1 MPEDKKTAALN
12 PSGPTDGGQLRQKN
26 AIIITENPAEGNPY
40 PENPTEDI
48 EKRLREWEQMQSPDY
63 LHMVGMEELMDQ
75 TFPAKEPVID
85 SLLYK
90 GTYLFAGA
98 PKIGK
103 SFLVLQMAYA
113 VSTGQAIW
121 DYQVHRGAVLYLAL
135 EDQYRRLQERMARMF
150 GVDGHGD
157 LMLAVAAKQLG
168 QGLEKQMEY
177 FLRRFPQA
185 QMIVIDTL
193 QKIRETAGD
202 RYSYASDYEII
213 GQLKTFADYHN
224 ICILIVHHTRKQPS
238 EDSFEMIS
246 GTTGL
251 LGCADGAFLLHK
263 EKRTDHRAILDIVG
277 RDQPDQRLRLLR
289 NEENLTWTLEGAD
302 CELWKE
308 PPDPLLEQ
316 VARLVIPEQPV
327 WQGSGAEL
335 LERLGLNTTAS
346 SLTRQLNVRAGQL
359 YATYG
364 ISYKNIRD
372 RAGSH
377 ITLRLE
383 TEPV

>member
-12 PSGPTDGGQLRQKN
+12 PSAATDGGQPLVKN
-26 AIIITENPAEGNPY
+26 AIIIAENPAEGNPY

-75 TFPAKEPVID
+75 TFPVKESVID
-85 SLLYK
+85 GLLYK
-90 GTYLFAGA
+90 GVYLFAGA

-103 SFLVLQMAYA
+103 SFLVLQIAYA

-185 QMIVIDTL
+185 QLIVIDTL
-193 QKIRETAGD
+193 QKVRETAGD

-213 GQLKTFADYHN
+213 GQLKTFVDFHN
-224 ICILIVHHTRKQPS
+224 ICILIVHHTRKQQA

-277 RDQPDQRLRLLR
+277 RDQPDQRLRLRR

-316 VARLVIPEQPV
+316 VAQLVTPEQPV
-327 WQGSGAEL
+327 WQGSGAEM
-335 LERLGLNTTAS
+335 LERLGLKTTAS
-346 SLTRQLNVRAGQL
+346 SLTRRLNVRAGQL
-359 YATYG
+359 LM
-364 ISYKNIRD
+364 K
-372 RAGSH
+372 
-377 ITLRLE
+377 
-383 TEPV
+383 

>member
-1 MPEDKKTAALN
+1 MEDKKTAALN
-12 PSGPTDGGQLRQKN
+12 PSAATDGGQLNQKN
-26 AIIITENPAEGNPY
+26 AVIIAENPLEGNPY
-40 PENPTEDI
+40 TENPTEDI

-85 SLLYK
+85 GLLYK

-193 QKIRETAGD
+193 QKIREAAGD

-263 EKRTDHRAILDIVG
+263 EKRTDRRAILDIVG

-308 PPDPLLEQ
+308 PPDPLLEH
-316 VARLVIPEQPV
+316 VAQLVTPEHPV
-327 WQGSGAEL
+327 WKGSAAEL
-335 LERLGLNTTAS
+335 LQKLGVETNPSGLVK
-346 SLTRQLNVRAGQL
+346 RLNVRAGQL
-359 YATYG
+359 QSSFG
-364 ISYKNIRD
+364 IEYKNVRD
-372 RAGSH
+372 RTGSH
-377 ITLRLE
+377 ITFTLQLQRM
-383 TEPV
+383 

>member
-1 MPEDKKTAALN
+1 MEDKKTAALN
-12 PSGPTDGGQLRQKN
+12 PSGPTDGGQLNQKN
-26 AIIITENPAEGNPY
+26 AIIIAENPLEGNPY
-40 PENPTEDI
+40 TENPTEDI

-85 SLLYK
+85 GLLYK

-193 QKIRETAGD
+193 QKIREAAGD

-263 EKRTDHRAILDIVG
+263 EKRTDRRAILDIVG
-277 RDQPDQRLRLLR
+277 RGQPDQRLRLLR

-308 PPDPLLEQ
+308 PPDPLLEH
-316 VARLVIPEQPV
+316 VAQLVTPEHPV
-327 WQGSGAEL
+327 WKGSAAEL
-335 LERLGLNTTAS
+335 LQKLGVETNPSGLVK
-346 SLTRQLNVRAGQL
+346 RLNVRAGQL
-359 YATYG
+359 QSSFG
-364 ISYKNIRD
+364 IEYKNVRD
-372 RAGSH
+372 RTGSH
-377 ITLRLE
+377 ITFTLQLQRM
-383 TEPV
+383 

>member
-1 MPEDKKTAALN
+1 MTEYKKTAALN
-12 PSGPTDGGQLRQKN
+12 PSAATDGGQPVLKN
-26 AIIITENPAEGNPY
+26 ATIIAENPAEGNPY
-40 PENPTEDI
+40 TENPTEDI
-48 EKRLREWEQMQSPDY
+48 EKRLREWEQMQSPYY

-85 SLLYK
+85 GLLYK

-135 EDQYRRLQERMARMF
+135 EDQYQRLQERMARMF

-193 QKIRETAGD
+193 QKIREAAGD

-213 GQLKTFADYHN
+213 GQLKTFADHHN
-224 ICILIVHHTRKQPS
+224 ICILIVHHTRKQQA

-251 LGCADGAFLLHK
+251 LGCADGALLLHK
-263 EKRTDHRAILDIVG
+263 EKRTDHRAILNIVG

-289 NEENLTWTLEGAD
+289 NEGNLTWTLEGAD

-316 VARLVIPEQPV
+316 VAQLVTPEHPV
-327 WQGSGAEL
+327 WKGSAAEL
-335 LERLGLNTTAS
+335 LQKLGVETNPSGLVK
-346 SLTRQLNVRAGQL
+346 RLNVRAGQL
-359 YATYG
+359 QSSFG
-364 ISYKNIRD
+364 IEYKNVRD
-372 RAGSH
+372 RTGSH
-377 ITLRLE
+377 ITFTLQLQRM
-383 TEPV
+383 

>member
-26 AIIITENPAEGNPY
+26 AIIITENLAEGNPY

-75 TFPAKEPVID
+75 TFPVKEPVID
-85 SLLYK
+85 GLLYK
-90 GTYLFAGA
+90 GVYLFAGA

-103 SFLVLQMAYA
+103 SFLVLQIAYA

-168 QGLEKQMEY
+168 QGLEKQIEY

-251 LGCADGAFLLHK
+251 LECADGAFLLHK

-289 NEENLTWTLEGAD
+289 NEENLTWTLEGSD

-346 SLTRQLNVRAGQL
+346 SLTRRLNVRAGQL

>member
-1 MPEDKKTAALN
+1 MTEYKKTAALN
-12 PSGPTDGGQLRQKN
+12 PSAATDGGQPLVKN
-26 AIIITENPAEGNPY
+26 AIIIAENPAEGNPY
-40 PENPTEDI
+40 TENPTEDI

-63 LHMVGMEELMDQ
+63 LHMIGMEELMDQ
-75 TFPAKEPVID
+75 TFPVKEPVID

-90 GTYLFAGA
+90 GAYLFAGA

-150 GVDGHGD
+150 GVDGNGD

-193 QKIRETAGD
+193 QKIREAAGD

-213 GQLKTFADYHN
+213 GQLKTFADHHN

-263 EKRTDHRAILDIVG
+263 EKRTDHRAVLDIVG

-289 NEENLTWTLEGAD
+289 NEETLTWTLEGAD

-308 PPDPLLEQ
+308 PPNPLLEQ

-346 SLTRQLNVRAGQL
+346 SLTRRLNVRAGQL

-377 ITLRLE
+377 ITLTLE

>member
-1 MPEDKKTAALN
+1 MEDKKTAALN

-75 TFPAKEPVID
+75 TFPVKEPVID
-85 SLLYK
+85 GLLYK
-90 GTYLFAGA
+90 GAYLFAGA

-103 SFLVLQMAYA
+103 SFLVLQIAYA
-113 VSTGQAIW
+113 VSTGEAIW

-193 QKIRETAGD
+193 QKIREAAGD

-213 GQLKTFADYHN
+213 GQLKTFADHHN

-277 RDQPDQRLRLLR
+277 RDQPDQRLCLLR

-316 VARLVIPEQPV
+316 VAQLVTPEHPI
-327 WQGSGAEL
+327 WKGSAAEL
-335 LERLGLNTTAS
+335 LQKLGVETNPSGLVK
-346 SLTRQLNVRAGQL
+346 RLNVRAGQL
-359 YATYG
+359 QSSFG
-364 ISYKNIRD
+364 IEYKNVRD
-372 RAGSH
+372 RTGSH
-377 ITLRLE
+377 ITFTLQLQRM
-383 TEPV
+383 

>member
-12 PSGPTDGGQLRQKN
+12 PSAPTDGGQLSTKN
-26 AIIITENPAEGNPY
+26 ATIITENPSEGNPY

-75 TFPAKEPVID
+75 TFPVKEPVID
-85 SLLYK
+85 GLLYK
-90 GTYLFAGA
+90 GAYLFAGA

-157 LMLAVAAKQLG
+157 LMLAVAAKRLG

-177 FLRRFPQA
+177 FLRRYPRA
-185 QMIVIDTL
+185 QMVVIDTL
-193 QKIRETAGD
+193 QKIREAAGD
-202 RYSYASDYEII
+202 RYSYASDYEVI
-213 GQLKTFADYHN
+213 GQLKTFADLHN

-289 NEENLTWTLEGAD
+289 NKENLTWTLEGAD

-316 VARLVIPEQPV
+316 VAQLVIPEQPV

-346 SLTRQLNVRAGQL
+346 SLTRRLNVQAGQL
-359 YATYG
+359 HTAYG
-364 ISYKNIRD
+364 VSYKNVRD

-377 ITLRLE
+377 ITLTLE
-383 TEPV
+383 TKPV

>member
-1 MPEDKKTAALN
+1 MTEYKKTAALN
-12 PSGPTDGGQLRQKN
+12 LSAATDGGQLRQKN
-26 AIIITENPAEGNPY
+26 IIIIAENPAEGNPY
-40 PENPTEDI
+40 TENPTEDI
-48 EKRLREWEQMQSPDY
+48 ERRLREWEQMQSPDY

-85 SLLYK
+85 SVLYK
-90 GTYLFAGA
+90 GAYLFAGA

-113 VSTGQAIW
+113 VSTGRAIW

-193 QKIRETAGD
+193 QKIREAAGD

-263 EKRTDHRAILDIVG
+263 EKRTDQRAILDIVG

-289 NEENLTWTLEGAD
+289 NEENLTWTLEGVD

-346 SLTRQLNVRAGQL
+346 SLTRRLNVRAGQL
-359 YATYG
+359 YTTYG

-377 ITLRLE
+377 ITFRLE

>member
-12 PSGPTDGGQLRQKN
+12 PSGPTDGGQLRQKS
-26 AIIITENPAEGNPY
+26 AIIITENAAGGNPY
-40 PENPTEDI
+40 AENPTEDI

-75 TFPAKEPVID
+75 TFPVKEPVID
-85 SLLYK
+85 GLLYK
-90 GTYLFAGA
+90 GAYLFAGA

-103 SFLVLQMAYA
+103 SFLVLQIAYA
-113 VSTGQAIW
+113 VSTGEAIW

-185 QMIVIDTL
+185 QLIVIDTL
-193 QKIRETAGD
+193 QKVRETAGD

-213 GQLKTFADYHN
+213 GQLKTFADFHN
-224 ICILIVHHTRKQPS
+224 ICILIVHHTRKQQA

-289 NEENLTWTLEGAD
+289 NEENLTWTLERAD
-302 CELWKE
+302 CELWRE
-308 PPDPLLEQ
+308 PSDPLLEQ
-316 VARLVIPEQPV
+316 VAQLVTPEQPV
-327 WQGSGAEL
+327 WQGSGAEM
-335 LERLGLNTTAS
+335 LERLGLKTTAS
-346 SLTRQLNVRAGQL
+346 SLTRRLNVRAGQL
-359 YATYG
+359 YSTYG
-364 ISYKNIRD
+364 IAYTNIRD

-377 ITLRLE
+377 ITLTLKN
-383 TEPV
+383 EPV

>member
-1 MPEDKKTAALN
+1 MEDKKTAALN
-12 PSGPTDGGQLRQKN
+12 PSAATDGGQPLAKN
-26 AIIITENPAEGNPY
+26 VIIIAENPAEGNPY
-40 PENPTEDI
+40 TENPTEDI

-75 TFPAKEPVID
+75 TFPVKEPVID
-85 SLLYK
+85 GLLYK

-193 QKIRETAGD
+193 QKIREAAGD

-213 GQLKTFADYHN
+213 GQLKTFADHHN

-251 LGCADGAFLLHK
+251 LGCADVAFLLHK

-316 VARLVIPEQPV
+316 VARLVTLEQPV
-327 WQGSGAEL
+327 WKGSAAEL
-335 LERLGLNTTAS
+335 LQKLGVETNPSGLVK
-346 SLTRQLNVRAGQL
+346 RLNVRAGQL
-359 YATYG
+359 QSSFG
-364 ISYKNIRD
+364 IEYKNVRD
-372 RAGSH
+372 RTGSH
-377 ITLRLE
+377 ITFTLQLQRM
-383 TEPV
+383 

>member
-75 TFPAKEPVID
+75 TFPAKESVID

-103 SFLVLQMAYA
+103 SFLVLQIAYA

-193 QKIRETAGD
+193 QKIREAAGD

-213 GQLKTFADYHN
+213 GQLKTFADHHN

-277 RDQPDQRLRLLR
+277 RDQPDQRLCLLR

-316 VARLVIPEQPV
+316 VAQLVTPEHPI
-327 WQGSGAEL
+327 WKGSAAEL
-335 LERLGLNTTAS
+335 LQKLGVETNPSGLVK
-346 SLTRQLNVRAGQL
+346 RLNVRAGQL
-359 YATYG
+359 QSSFG
-364 ISYKNIRD
+364 IEYKNVRD
-372 RAGSH
+372 RTGSH
-377 ITLRLE
+377 ITFTLQLQRM
-383 TEPV
+383 

>member
-26 AIIITENPAEGNPY
+26 AIIITENQAEGNPY
-40 PENPTEDI
+40 QKNPTEDI

-75 TFPAKEPVID
+75 TFPVKEPIID
-85 SLLYK
+85 GLLYK
-90 GTYLFAGA
+90 GAYLFAGA

-103 SFLVLQMAYA
+103 SFLVLQIAYA

-157 LMLAVAAKQLG
+157 LMLAVTAKQLG

-193 QKIRETAGD
+193 QKVRETAGD

-346 SLTRQLNVRAGQL
+346 SLTRRLNVRAGQL

>member
-1 MPEDKKTAALN
+1 MEDKKTAALN
-12 PSGPTDGGQLRQKN
+12 PSGPTDGGQLNQKN
-26 AIIITENPAEGNPY
+26 AIIIAENPLEGNPY
-40 PENPTEDI
+40 TENPTEDI

-75 TFPAKEPVID
+75 TFPAKESVID

-103 SFLVLQMAYA
+103 SFLVLQIAYA

-193 QKIRETAGD
+193 QKIREAAGD

-213 GQLKTFADYHN
+213 GQLKTFADHHN

-263 EKRTDHRAILDIVG
+263 EKRTDRRAILDIVG
-277 RDQPDQRLRLLR
+277 RDQPDQRLCLLR

-316 VARLVIPEQPV
+316 VAQLVTPEHPI
-327 WQGSGAEL
+327 WKGSAAEL
-335 LERLGLNTTAS
+335 LQKLGVETNPSGLVK
-346 SLTRQLNVRAGQL
+346 RLNVRAGQL
-359 YATYG
+359 QSSFG
-364 ISYKNIRD
+364 IEYKNVRD
-372 RAGSH
+372 RTGSH
-377 ITLRLE
+377 ITFTLQLQRM
-383 TEPV
+383 

>member
-1 MPEDKKTAALN
+1 MEDKKTAALN
-12 PSGPTDGGQLRQKN
+12 PSAATDGGQPLLKN
-26 AIIITENPAEGNPY
+26 AIIIAEDPAEGNPY
-40 PENPTEDI
+40 TENPTEDI

-75 TFPAKEPVID
+75 TFPVKEPVID
-85 SLLYK
+85 GLLYK

-121 DYQVHRGAVLYLAL
+121 DYQVHCGAVLYLAL

-193 QKIRETAGD
+193 QKIREAAGD

-213 GQLKTFADYHN
+213 GQLKTFADHHN
-224 ICILIVHHTRKQPS
+224 ICILIVHHTRKQQA

-263 EKRTDHRAILDIVG
+263 EKRTDRRAILDIVG

-289 NEENLTWTLEGAD
+289 NEENLIWTLEGAD

-316 VARLVIPEQPV
+316 VAQLVTPEHPV
-327 WQGSGAEL
+327 WKGSAAEL
-335 LERLGLNTTAS
+335 LQKLGVETNPSGLVK
-346 SLTRQLNVRAGQL
+346 RLNVRAGQL
-359 YATYG
+359 QSSFG
-364 ISYKNIRD
+364 IEYKNIRD
-372 RAGSH
+372 RTGSH
-377 ITLRLE
+377 ITFTLQLQQM
-383 TEPV
+383 